1 MGWIHL
7 YTGDGEG
14 KSTAALG
21 LALRAIGHG
30 KKVIVIE
37 FMKGR
42 KDIGEFKVQNKL
54 KPYYEIYQFGRKEF
68 VDLKNPDVIDID
80 LARKGL
86 NFAKQMLKKKP
97 FLLILEEINLAVH
110 IGLLRIEDVLQFL
123 KEVPKETNVILTG
136 RKAPRE
142 LIQVADLVTEM
153 KEIKHPY
160 YQGVEGR
167 KGIDY

>member
-42 KDIGEFKVQNKL
+42 KDIGEVKVQNKL

-68 VDLKNPDVIDID
+68 VNLKNPDVIDID

-160 YQGVEGR
+160 YRGVEGR
-167 KGIDY
+167 KGLDN

>member
-1 MGWIHL
+1 MGWVHL